1 MFRTENDRSFTSL
14 QSKEDAALLRVRLR
28 KSNEKTCLLSDMTY
42 DLGTD
47 PPVTLYIRGPIRAR

>member
-1 MFRTENDRSFTSL
+1 MFRTENDRRYNSL
-14 QSKEDAALLRVRLR
+14 QPKEDAALLRVRVC

-47 PPVTLYIRGPIRAR
+47 PPSNTLY